1 MKVADV
7 RLKVVWLICS
17 VMLVAIA
24 WFAPTALQSLA
35 LAIAKVTS
43 GAILGYWC
51 DRGMFPYARPS
62 ASSPFVQWMF
72 RRAAIVA
79 ACALAVA
86 LAV

>member
-7 RLKVVWLICS
+7 RLKVVWLISS
-17 VMLVAIA
+17 VMLV
-24 WFAPTALQSLA
+24 
-35 LAIAKVTS
+35 AIAKVTS
-43 GAILGYWC
+43 GAILGYWR